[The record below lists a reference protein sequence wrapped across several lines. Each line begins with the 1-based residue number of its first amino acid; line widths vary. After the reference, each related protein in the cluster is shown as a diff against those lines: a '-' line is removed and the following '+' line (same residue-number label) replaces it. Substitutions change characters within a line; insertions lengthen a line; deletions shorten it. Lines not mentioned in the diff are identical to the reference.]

1 MCTGVW
7 VDKRCGET
15 KEIKI
20 NCEVR
25 EVVANI
31 ACYWP
36 CYWASQLM
44 LVIPRL
50 CMCVVRM
57 FVCGCAC
64 AVHRTEHTPA
74 REASDVS
81 RDQAGASL
89 RPAVHI
95 HLLSGHSQFGLQTAR
110 RSVDACSISC
120 SRRLTSICI
129 TVYIHPETAAR
140 THTDIHTQEQL
151 LTNTHMQLKYTQ
163 VQQLT

>member
-1 MCTGVW
+1 
-7 VDKRCGET
+7 
-15 KEIKI
+15 
-20 NCEVR
+20 
-25 EVVANI
+25 
-31 ACYWP
+31 
-36 CYWASQLM
+36 M

-74 REASDVS
+74 RAASDVS

-110 RSVDACSISC
+110 RLVDACSISC